1 MNDIARIIGIAISE
15 FVQYYLLTNNSLFE
29 EQSPSKL
36 DKHKFAIKVEKIFEI
51 KNDFETLDDTNLLVA
66 GFKSL
71 LRRLPMKD
79 FQNFQKFLAAG
90 WNYIKNVCKFNKLHI
105 VFDSYF
111 ADSLKECERERMST
125 CEPLHFH
132 SLSPSV
138 FTPEKFWSCGEI
150 KKS

>member
-1 MNDIARIIGIAISE
+1 M
-15 FVQYYLLTNNSLFE
+15 LTKNSLFE

-36 DKHKFAIKVEKIFEI
+36 DKHKIVTKLQKVLEI
-51 KNDFETLDDTNLLVA
+51 KNDFETLDDTNVLIV

-71 LRRLPMKD
+71 LHRLPMKK
-79 FQNFQKFLAAG
+79 FQNFQELLTAG
-90 WNYIKNVCKFNKLHI
+90 CNYIKNVCKFNKLHI